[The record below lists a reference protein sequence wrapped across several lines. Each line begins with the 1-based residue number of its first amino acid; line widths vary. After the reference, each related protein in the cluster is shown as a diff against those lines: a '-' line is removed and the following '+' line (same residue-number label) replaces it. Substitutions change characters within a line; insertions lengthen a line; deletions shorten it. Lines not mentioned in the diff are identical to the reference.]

1 MSTSSRSGEQQ
12 PSYPPSVYA
21 QGASDGHHDAPPSGG
36 WWWLL
41 ATAGL
46 GLPIGALW
54 WLIAP
59 GGAAYSDS
67 ADPTVWL
74 AQEMTL
80 AVIVVV
86 TGIVVGCVVS
96 TRASGSVAIRTV
108 ASVLGAVVGSVVAW
122 QLGTLL
128 GGLTS
133 EPNEGHLGMDTG
145 FGLRSVSILVLW
157 PLATAVVVLLL
168 SGFGPDRRPNIKALR
183 PGTSN

>member
-1 MSTSSRSGEQQ
+1 MSTSSRSGGQQ
-12 PSYPPSVYA
+12 PSYPPPVYSL
-21 QGASDGHHDAPPSGG
+21 GASDGHHDVPPSGG

-46 GLPIGALW
+46 GLPLGALW

-59 GGAAYSDS
+59 GGAVYSNS
-67 ADPTVWL
+67 GDPTVWL

-80 AVIVVV
+80 AVIMLV

-96 TRASGSVAIRTV
+96 TRALGSVAIRTV
-108 ASVLGAVVGSVVAW
+108 ATVLGAILGSVVAW

-133 EPNEGHLGMDTG
+133 EPNDGHLGMDTG

-157 PLATAVVVLLL
+157 PFATAVLVLVL
-168 SGFGPDRRPNIKALR
+168 SGFGPDRRQNVTASDT
-183 PGTSN
+183 GSSN

>member
-1 MSTSSRSGEQQ
+1 M
-12 PSYPPSVYA
+12 
-21 QGASDGHHDAPPSGG
+21 
-36 WWWLL
+36 L

-46 GLPIGALW
+46 GLPLGALW

-67 ADPTVWL
+67 GDPTVWL

-80 AVIVVV
+80 AVIMLV

-96 TRASGSVAIRTV
+96 TRPGGSVAIRTV
-108 ASVLGAVVGSVVAW
+108 ATVLGAVVGSVMAW

-128 GGLTS
+128 GSLTS
-133 EPNEGHLGMDTG
+133 EPNDGHMGLDTG

-157 PLATAVVVLLL
+157 PFATAVVVLVL
-168 SGFGPDRRPNIKALR
+168 SGFGPDRRQDTKALE
-183 PGTSN
+183 PDTSN